1 MLSLRGSKVIEL
13 TERQKEYLDFMRAF
27 FAENDQLP
35 PIQVL
40 AEAMGV
46 TNNAA
51 NDALTRLIRAG
62 AIERNS
68 VGKWMFAR

>member
-1 MLSLRGSKVIEL
+1 M
-13 TERQKEYLDFMRAF
+13 TERQMQYLEFMREF
-27 FAENDQLP
+27 FNENDQLP

-40 AEAMGV
+40 ADGMGV
-46 TNNAA
+46 THNAA

-62 AIERNS
+62 EIQRNS

>member
-1 MLSLRGSKVIEL
+1 MGTENVNKL
-13 TERQKEYLDFMRAF
+13 TERQKEYIEFMKIF
-27 FAENDQLP
+27 FNENDQLP

-40 AEAMGV
+40 AKGMGV

-51 NDALTRLIRAG
+51 SDALTRLIRAG
-62 AIERNS
+62 EIQRNS